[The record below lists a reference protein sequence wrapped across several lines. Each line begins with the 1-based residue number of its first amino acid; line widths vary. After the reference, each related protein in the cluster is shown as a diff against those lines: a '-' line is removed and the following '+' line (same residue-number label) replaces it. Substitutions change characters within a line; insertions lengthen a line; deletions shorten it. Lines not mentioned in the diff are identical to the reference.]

1 MVSHLP
7 DKTFWD
13 FGFHAEFCENNFW
26 KHPNTSNHFHNVYEI
41 YYLIENEVIYFIE
54 EKAYLV
60 KPGMVVVIPP
70 NSKHATLP
78 VNNNI
83 RKRYLIYLP
92 EYFVEEFLKDDAD
105 LLNRI
110 SSKPFILDNNDKIIE
125 HFFKKIIEEFK
136 KPNGS
141 IALQKALIG
150 ELLVTLNVYYTDKKE
165 SELSSETNNK
175 ESGTIGLITKYI
187 NEHYSEKI
195 TLETLSNEFFLHPSY
210 ISRIFKLKLDI
221 SFSAFLRNIRI
232 NKVMD
237 YLKDT
242 EYTITEIAQNT
253 GFDSPTS
260 LCRVFKKNV
269 GMSPL
274 RYRILYKN
282 INIK

>member
-7 DKTFWD
+7 DKTLWD

-26 KHPNTSNHFHNVYEI
+26 KHPITSNHFHNVYEI
-41 YYLIENEVIYFIE
+41 YYLIENEVIYFIG

-70 NSKHATLP
+70 NSKHATFP
-78 VNNNI
+78 VNNDK

-105 LLNRI
+105 LLNKI
-110 SSKPFILDNNDKIIE
+110 SSKPFTVDNNKKMIE
-125 HFFKKIIEEFK
+125 QFFKKIIDEFK

-150 ELLVTLNVYYTDKKE
+150 ELLVTLNGYYADEKK
-165 SELSSETNNK
+165 SEFSSEINDIA
-175 ESGTIGLITKYI
+175 SGTISLITRYI
-187 NEHYSEKI
+187 NDNFSKKI

-210 ISRIFKLKLDI
+210 ISRIFKKKLNI

-237 YLKDT
+237 YLKNT

-282 INIK
+282 IDIK

>member
-7 DKTFWD
+7 DKTLWD

-26 KHPNTSNHFHNVYEI
+26 KHPITSNHFHNVYEI
-41 YYLIENEVIYFIE
+41 YYLIENEVIYFIG

-70 NSKHATLP
+70 NSKHATFP
-78 VNNNI
+78 VNNDK

-105 LLNRI
+105 LLNKI
-110 SSKPFILDNNDKIIE
+110 SSKPFTVDNNKKMIE
-125 HFFKKIIEEFK
+125 QFFKKIIDEFK

-150 ELLVTLNVYYTDKKE
+150 ELLVTLNGYYADEKK
-165 SELSSETNNK
+165 SEFSSEINDIA
-175 ESGTIGLITKYI
+175 SGTISLITRYI
-187 NEHYSEKI
+187 NDNFSKKI
-195 TLETLSNEFFLHPSY
+195 TLGTLSNEFFLHPSY
-210 ISRIFKLKLDI
+210 ISRIFKKKLNI

-237 YLKDT
+237 YLKNT

-282 INIK
+282 IDIK

>member
-7 DKTFWD
+7 DKTLWD

-26 KHPNTSNHFHNVYEI
+26 NHTITHNHFHNLYEL
-41 YYLIENEVIYFIE
+41 YYLVENEVIYFVE
-54 EKAYLV
+54 DKVYLV

-70 NSKHATLP
+70 NRKHATFP
-78 VNNNI
+78 VNNDI
-83 RKRYLIYLP
+83 SKRYLIYLP
-92 EYFVEEFLKDDAD
+92 EYFVEEFLKDGAV

-110 SSKPFILDNNDKIIE
+110 SSKPIIVDNDDKMVE

-141 IALQKALIG
+141 IAIQKALIG
-150 ELLVTLNVYYTDKKE
+150 ELLVTLNGYYGDEKK
-165 SELSSETNNK
+165 SEFSSETNK
-175 ESGTIGLITKYI
+175 IASGTISLITRYI
-187 NEHYSEKI
+187 NDNFSKKI
-195 TLETLSNEFFLHPSY
+195 TLETLSNEFFLNPSY
-210 ISRIFKLKLDI
+210 ISRIFKKKLNI

-242 EYTITEIAQNT
+242 DYTITEIAQKT
-253 GFDSPTS
+253 GFDSLTS

-282 INIK
+282 TNLE

>member
-1 MVSHLP
+1 MVSPLP
-7 DKTFWD
+7 DKTLWD

-26 KHPNTSNHFHNVYEI
+26 KHTITHNHFHNVYEL
-41 YYLIENEVIYFIE
+41 YYLVENEVIYFVE

-60 KPGMVVVIPP
+60 KPGMMVVIPP
-70 NSKHATLP
+70 NRKHATFP
-78 VNNNI
+78 VNNDI

-92 EYFVEEFLKDDAD
+92 EYFVEELLKDDAD

-110 SSKPFILDNNDKIIE
+110 SSKPFIVDNNDKMIE

-141 IALQKALIG
+141 IAIQKALIG
-150 ELLVTLNVYYTDKKE
+150 ELFVTLNGYYGDEKK
-165 SELSSETNNK
+165 SEFSSETN
-175 ESGTIGLITKYI
+175 EIASGTINLITKYI
-187 NEHYSEKI
+187 NDHYSERI
-195 TLETLSNEFFLHPSY
+195 TLETLSNKFFLNPSY
-210 ISRIFKLKLDI
+210 ISRIFKLKLNI

-232 NKVMD
+232 NKVID

-242 EYTITEIAQNT
+242 DYTITEIAQKT
-253 GFDSPTS
+253 GFDSSSS

-274 RYRILYKN
+274 RYRILYNN
-282 INIK
+282 IDLE

>member
-1 MVSHLP
+1 MSHLP
-7 DKTFWD
+7 DKTLWD
-13 FGFHAEFCENNFW
+13 FGFYAEFCENNFW
-26 KHPNTSNHFHNVYEI
+26 NHTITHNHFHNVYEL
-41 YYLIENEVIYFIE
+41 YYLVENEVIYFVE
-54 EKAYLV
+54 EKVYLV

-70 NSKHATLP
+70 NRKHATFP
-78 VNNNI
+78 VNNDI
-83 RKRYLIYLP
+83 SKRYLIYLP
-92 EYFVEEFLKDDAD
+92 EYFVEEFLKDDAV

-110 SSKPFILDNNDKIIE
+110 SSKPIIVDNDDKIIE

-141 IALQKALIG
+141 IAIQKALIG
-150 ELLVTLNVYYTDKKE
+150 ELLVTLNGYFGDEKK
-165 SELSSETNNK
+165 SEFSSETNK
-175 ESGTIGLITKYI
+175 IASGTISLITRYI
-187 NEHYSEKI
+187 NDNFSKKI

-210 ISRIFKLKLDI
+210 ISRIFKKKLNI

-237 YLKDT
+237 YLRDT
-242 EYTITEIAQNT
+242 DYTITEIAQKT
-253 GFDSPTS
+253 GFDSLTS

-282 INIK
+282 TNLE